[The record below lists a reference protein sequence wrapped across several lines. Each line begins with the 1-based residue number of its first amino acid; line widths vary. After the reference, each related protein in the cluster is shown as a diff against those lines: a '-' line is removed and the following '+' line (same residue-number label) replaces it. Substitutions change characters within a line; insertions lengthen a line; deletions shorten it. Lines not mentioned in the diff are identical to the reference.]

1 MANLTIIDARKMSN
15 TKLDVELGKCAKKLE
30 ELGMNHVEACDLL
43 STVMNIG
50 IASQEKIHNKK

>member
-1 MANLTIIDARKMSN
+1 MANLTIMDARKMSK
-15 TKLDVELGKCAKKLE
+15 TKLEVELGKCAKQLE
-30 ELGMNHVEACDLL
+30 GLGMNHVEACDLL